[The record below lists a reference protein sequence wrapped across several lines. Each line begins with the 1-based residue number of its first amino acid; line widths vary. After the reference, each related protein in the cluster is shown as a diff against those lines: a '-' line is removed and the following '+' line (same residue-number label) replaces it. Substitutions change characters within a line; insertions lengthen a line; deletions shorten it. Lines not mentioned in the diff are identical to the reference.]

1 MIGVKNKNDNK
12 SMALSYNQSRGYPKE
27 ARDKGKPMKASKNM
41 QGSKAMGSPYQLNP
55 QLLSA
60 DRILHQNSFRI

>member
-1 MIGVKNKNDNK
+1 
-12 SMALSYNQSRGYPKE
+12 
-27 ARDKGKPMKASKNM
+27 MKASKNM
-41 QGSKAMGSPYQLNP
+41 QASKAIGSAYQLNP

>member
-1 MIGVKNKNDNK
+1 
-12 SMALSYNQSRGYPKE
+12 MARNPPN
-27 ARDKGKPMKASKNM
+27 RDYAKASRAQERPIKNNSRNL
-41 QGSKAMGSPYQLNP
+41 QASKAMGSPYQMNP